1 MTPFWKRRARENT
14 PKLDRRQAWQEVAL
28 RVGGTF
34 VEGKRKSQD
43 RVALEH
49 GSRTIR
55 LDTYTVHTGQ
65 VSITFTRVWAFFIG
79 RADLKLVVRK
89 RNFFDTILESLGFGG
104 IAPRNR
110 ELASRYVV
118 KGKPE
123 RRLRTLIT
131 AGLTAAML
139 AQSSFKLEVKAAPRK
154 NRKKMGPQARQ
165 VAMHITGVVK
175 DPDELAGMFTVVREM
190 LDALEGIGV
199 AGQDG
204 DNVPDR
210 TGR

>member
-1 MTPFWKRRARENT
+1 MTPFWKRRVGKT
-14 PKLDRRQAWQEVAL
+14 VPKLDRRQAWQQAAL

-89 RNFFDTILESLGFGG
+89 RNFFDTILENLGFGG
-104 IAPRNR
+104 IVPRNR
-110 ELASRYVV
+110 ELARRYGVSPV
-118 KGKPE
+118 PSLGPTLASPVQIRAHLLGSDASAPAVGRGRASAAWF
-123 RRLRTLIT
+123 RRRRGGRTS
-131 AGLTAAML
+131 LTAL
-139 AQSSFKLEVKAAPRK
+139 RHHPVSLCR
-154 NRKKMGPQARQ
+154 
-165 VAMHITGVVK
+165 
-175 DPDELAGMFTVVREM
+175 
-190 LDALEGIGV
+190 
-199 AGQDG
+199 G
-204 DNVPDR
+204 DRR
-210 TGR
+210 TECLSTFRL